1 MSNSK
6 SWHWTT
12 DNDTTLTRM
21 RAGGSTDKMIA
32 AEIGCAPHQARD
44 RAKTL
49 KLPVR
54 EFSAPRPKVR
64 TDPSSTAPSKFVP
77 GDQWAGATER
87 DARFAAAMAGRTF
100 DALKVTPDHRKL
112 SRRVYDA
119 GVSASSMELNA

>member
-6 SWHWTT
+6 SWNWTA

-21 RAGGSTDKMIA
+21 RAAGSTDKMIA

-54 EFSAPRPKVR
+54 EFSAPRPKKAA
-64 TDPSSTAPSKFVP
+64 PSSFVP
-77 GDQWAGATER
+77 SDQWAGTAER